1 MNLRFQ
7 LYLVGEAAAAAG
19 IAGDRGRCTRRQELG
34 LGVQRLRTGLV
45 IIVILLGDLAHRVQA
60 VSVQDSVALE
70 PSDGEDHLVP
80 DM

>member
-7 LYLVGEAAAAAG
+7 LYLVGEAAAAG
-19 IAGDRGRCTRRQELG
+19 VAGDRGPCTRRQELG

-45 IIVILLGDLAHRVQA
+45 IIVILLLGDLAHRVQA

-70 PSDGEDHLVP
+70 PSDREDHLVP

>member
-1 MNLRFQ
+1 MDLRFQ
-7 LYLVGEAAAAAG
+7 LYLVGEAAAAG
-19 IAGDRGRCTRRQELG
+19 VAGDRGPCTRRQELG

-45 IIVILLGDLAHRVQA
+45 ILLLLLGDLAHRVQA

-70 PSDGEDHLVP
+70 PSDREDHLVT